1 MDIMQ
6 SKAFFADIRDFY
18 LPQTTLEAVTAVLL
32 ECRGIDNL
40 WVNGANWELQV
51 LFPLIEDL
59 PLKRLYCSLH
69 TLFVSQPRI
78 DFNHRLFSRIT
89 HLEVFDYPSS
99 CFDLALIPHLTHL
112 SFNKR
117 ASHVVWLTLLRT
129 CPSLRVLIGFMR
141 GLPTTLLGSPDEQD
155 LARDPRFVTMY
166 RPDALKNWAI
176 GANTGIDHWSRADEF
191 IAKRRS
197 GEVDGMSPSVCLAHA
212 MTSVFLSSS
221 SSISNPRAIVMSYYQ

>member
-1 MDIMQ
+1 MQ
-6 SKAFFADIRDFY
+6 SKAFFADIRNFY
-18 LPQTTLEAVTAVLL
+18 LPQTTLEAVTTVLS

-40 WVNGANWELQV
+40 WVNGANWELQI

-59 PLKRLYCSLH
+59 PLKRLHCSLH

-78 DFNHRLFSRIT
+78 DFNHRLFSQIT
-89 HLEVFDYPSS
+89 HLEVFDYPSN

-117 ASHVVWLTLLRT
+117 VSHVVWLTLLRT
-129 CPSLRVLIGFMR
+129 CPSLRVLIGLMR

-176 GANTGIDHWSRADEF
+176 GANTGIDYWSRAEEF

-197 GEVDGMSPSVCLAHA
+197 GEVDALQ
-212 MTSVFLSSS
+212 
-221 SSISNPRAIVMSYYQ
+221 YQIPGP